1 MAVKILVT
9 GDVHIGRRSGSVEG
23 NPSYAA
29 TKYTWERMVE
39 LAVDK
44 RADILALTG
53 DIVDRE
59 NRFFEAVGPLH
70 AGFERLGEAG
80 IEVFVVAGNHDYD
93 VLAEIM
99 DVYRYPHVRFL
110 GRNGQWEFHD
120 FQIRDQHLVFAG
132 WSFPSRFVND
142 DPLRFFPDAKTAEVP
157 VVGMIHGDVDVP
169 ASRYA
174 PMNSTG
180 FLNRG
185 VDVWLLGHIHK
196 PHILRHE
203 NPLIFYPGSPHALS
217 AGEKGVHGP
226 VLLTI
231 RGKQDI
237 EYETLPLSPV
247 RYEFLEIDITG
258 MTAEEVRGRIVRA
271 MMEDGEALELK
282 DLKILKYDL
291 VLTGH
296 HGNMRAVEWELERT
310 DDLDQMMGGC
320 SVGIRKVDFSGV
332 KAKVDD
338 PEDLAR
344 QKSPVG
350 RIAGVILALEQKRE
364 NEMLTRLRREVG
376 EGYNRMMVRNTY
388 IDINPVKEEEK
399 EEFIDKVI
407 LHQCHQLLSELLSQ
421 KEEV

>member
-23 NPSYAA
+23 NPSFSA
-29 TKYTWERMVE
+29 TKYTWKRMVE
-39 LAVDK
+39 LAIDK
-44 RADILALTG
+44 RADVLALTG

-70 AGFERLGEAG
+70 SGFEQLGEAG

-99 DVYRYPHVRFL
+99 DLYRYPHVHFL
-110 GRNGQWEFHD
+110 GRNGRWELHD

-132 WSFPSRFVND
+132 WSFPSRFVYD
-142 DPLRFFPDAKTAEVP
+142 DPLRLFPDEKIAEVP
-157 VVGMIHGDVDVP
+157 VVGMVHGDVNIPD
-169 ASRYA
+169 SRYA
-174 PMNSTG
+174 PMSSTG

-185 VDVWLLGHIHK
+185 ADVWLLGHIHK

-203 NPLIFYPGSPHALS
+203 SPLVFYPGSPHALS

-237 EYETLPLSPV
+237 EYEFLPLSPV
-247 RYEFLEIDITG
+247 RYEFLEMDITG
-258 MTAEEVRGRIVRA
+258 MTTEEVRGRIARA
-271 MMEDGEALELK
+271 MKEDAETLESE

-291 VLTGH
+291 MLTGH
-296 HGNMRAVEWELERT
+296 HGDMRVVEAELERI
-310 DDLDQMMGGC
+310 DDLEQMISGC

-364 NEMLTRLRREVG
+364 NEMLTMLRSEVG
-376 EGYNRMMVRNTY
+376 ERYNRMMVRNTF
-388 IDINPVKEEEK
+388 IDIDPVKDGEK
-399 EEFIDKVI
+399 EEFIDKII